1 MSEHLKSPASTSE
14 SEQTKQQEKMNAIRS
29 SLQKLEEEEEEEML
43 QQRIAANIQLA
54 KEKKAFPERFVPK
67 PPPPVKHPV
76 RKRKKRTKRQ
86 ILRDLFPKRGD
97 GFGETMRKCIFWI
110 SILIFGACLVLM
122 IQYLFGLWQSKKLYD
137 EIGSNYHNA
146 ATTQVVTEAQTEE
159 SALEGTEVPTE
170 TTTEVKHYSVME
182 GAANLLAINPEV
194 IGYLSIPDT
203 EVDYPVMQHPND
215 VEGDEYYLHH
225 DLQGNRSQNGSIF
238 LDSRCSF
245 DAVGADGTLAVP
257 NSDNLIVYGHDM
269 RDRSMF
275 GSLRDYRSV
284 DGYYE
289 AHPLIF
295 LNSNYETY
303 VFKIYAYF
311 IADAEDTTDTR
322 FDYWNR
328 INFDDETAFYDY
340 VNEVK
345 RRTLRN
351 TSVDVKYGDQ
361 LLTLSTCN
369 GAFSTARLVICAR
382 MVRDG
387 EDPHAGTTGS
397 TPNTNI
403 KWPSVYYYGNEN
415 TYDPNAPFVP
425 YGP

>member
-1 MSEHLKSPASTSE
+1 MDFHSHIWGLFGVDDSVP
-14 SEQTKQQEKMNAIRS
+14 IRS
-29 SLQKLEEEEEEEML
+29 M
-43 QQRIAANIQLA
+43 A
-54 KEKKAFPERFVPK
+54 
-67 PPPPVKHPV
+67 
-76 RKRKKRTKRQ
+76 
-86 ILRDLFPKRGD
+86 
-97 GFGETMRKCIFWI
+97 
-110 SILIFGACLVLM
+110 
-122 IQYLFGLWQSKKLYD
+122 SKKLYD
-137 EIGSNYHNA
+137 EIGSNYHNV

-159 SALEGTEVPTE
+159 SALEETEVPTE

-182 GAANLLAINPEV
+182 GAANLLSINPEV

-245 DAVGADGTLAVP
+245 DAVGADGTLAIP

-382 MVRDG
+382 MVRAG

>member
-1 MSEHLKSPASTSE
+1 
-14 SEQTKQQEKMNAIRS
+14 
-29 SLQKLEEEEEEEML
+29 
-43 QQRIAANIQLA
+43 
-54 KEKKAFPERFVPK
+54 
-67 PPPPVKHPV
+67 
-76 RKRKKRTKRQ
+76 
-86 ILRDLFPKRGD
+86 
-97 GFGETMRKCIFWI
+97 
-110 SILIFGACLVLM
+110 
-122 IQYLFGLWQSKKLYD
+122 
-137 EIGSNYHNA
+137 
-146 ATTQVVTEAQTEE
+146 
-159 SALEGTEVPTE
+159 
-170 TTTEVKHYSVME
+170 
-182 GAANLLAINPEV
+182 
-194 IGYLSIPDT
+194 
-203 EVDYPVMQHPND
+203 
-215 VEGDEYYLHH
+215 
-225 DLQGNRSQNGSIF
+225 
-238 LDSRCSF
+238 
-245 DAVGADGTLAVP
+245 
-257 NSDNLIVYGHDM
+257 
-269 RDRSMF
+269 MF

-284 DGYYE
+284 EDYYE

-382 MVRDG
+382 MVRAG